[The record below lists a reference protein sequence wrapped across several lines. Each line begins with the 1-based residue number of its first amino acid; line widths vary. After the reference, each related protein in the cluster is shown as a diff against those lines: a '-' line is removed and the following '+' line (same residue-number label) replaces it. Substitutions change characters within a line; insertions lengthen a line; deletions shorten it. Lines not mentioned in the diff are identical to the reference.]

1 MEIHVINTGFF
12 KLDGGAMFGVV
23 PKVLWGKS
31 NPADENN
38 LCTWAMRCLLVRDEK
53 RLILI
58 DTGCGNKQDSKF
70 FGHYHLSGDDS
81 LLGSL
86 DNLGVKPE
94 DITDVILTHLHFD
107 HAGGAVVYNE
117 EKSKLVPTF
126 PNALY
131 WTNQKHWDSASNP
144 NPREKASFL
153 KENFIPLEKSGQ
165 LEFINNPNRSVF
177 EDIDIMFVDGH
188 TEHMMLP
195 LISYNGRKI
204 LFAADLIPS
213 AAHVPLAW
221 VMSYDVQPLVTMK
234 EKERIL
240 KQAVDEGYILFFEHD
255 PVIEAATLVETDR
268 GIRVHKTGKLI
279 DFIK

>member
-23 PKVLWGKS
+23 PKLLWEKH

-38 LCTWAMRCLLVRDEK
+38 LCTWAMRCLLIKSEK

-58 DTGCGNKQDSKF
+58 DTGCGNKQDAKF
-70 FGHYHLSGDDS
+70 FRHYHLSGDDS

-86 DNLGVKPE
+86 EKLGYSAE

-107 HAGGAVVYNE
+107 HAGGAVSYDE
-117 EKSKLVPTF
+117 SLAKLVPTF

-131 WTNQKHWDSASNP
+131 WTNKKQWDWASEP

-153 KENFIPLEKSGQ
+153 KENFVPLEKSGQ
-165 LEFINNPNRSVF
+165 LEFINNPNKSVF
-177 EDIDIMFVDGH
+177 EDIDILFVNGH

-195 LISYNGRKI
+195 LISYKGKKI
-204 LFAADLIPS
+204 LYAADLVPS
-213 AAHVPLAW
+213 AAHVSLPW
-221 VMSYDVQPLVTMK
+221 VMSYDVRPLVSMDEKAKVLK
-234 EKERIL
+234 EATE
-240 KQAVDEGYILFFEHD
+240 EGYILFFEHD
-255 PVIEAATLVETDR
+255 PVIEAATLEETDR
-268 GIRVHKTGKLI
+268 GIRVHRSGKLS
-279 DFIK
+279 DFI